1 MSLTPKQEA
10 FARAYVETGNASEAY
25 RRAYNVGE
33 KTKPESVWQKASAI
47 LAEVK
52 VQSRVQELQGKAAQK
67 VSVTVESLATEL
79 EEARQIAIEEKQSS
93 AAVSATMGKAKLFGL
108 GTENRKISG
117 TLQVITISAKQ
128 LEALTDDELAALES
142 AYPVLQKLGL
152 VSAGNPGGE
161 TGEGSEQ
168 ED

>member
-1 MSLTPKQEA
+1 MPILENARYEA
-10 FARAYVETGNASEAY
+10 FAQGLAKGMSADEAYQKAGYKPHRGNASTL
-25 RRAYNVGE
+25 RTN
-33 KTKPESVWQKASAI
+33 QNI
-47 LAEVK
+47 LD
-52 VQSRVQELQGKAAQK
+52 RVAELQGKAAQK
-67 VSVTVESLATEL
+67 VAVTVESLATEL

-128 LEALTDDELAALES
+128 LETLTDDELAALES

>member
-25 RRAYNVGE
+25 RMAYEV
-33 KTKPESVWQKASAI
+33 KPTTKPETVWVKASEL
-47 LAEVK
+47 LANGK
-52 VQSRVQELQGKAAQK
+52 VTVRVQELQGKAAQK
-67 VSVTVESLATEL
+67 VAVTVESLATEL
-79 EEARQIAIEEKQSS
+79 EEARQIAITEKQSS

>member
-33 KTKPESVWQKASAI
+33 KTKPETVWRKASEV
-47 LAEVK
+47 LADGK
-52 VQSRVQELQGKAAQK
+52 VTARVRELQGKAAQK
-67 VSVTVESLATEL
+67 VSITVESLATEL
-79 EEARQIAIEEKQSS
+79 EEARQIAIKEKQSS

-161 TGEGSEQ
+161 TGEGGEQ

>member
-33 KTKPESVWQKASAI
+33 KTKPETVWRKASEV
-47 LAEVK
+47 LADGK
-52 VQSRVQELQGKAAQK
+52 VTARVHELQGKAAQK
-67 VSVTVESLATEL
+67 VAVTVESLATEL
-79 EEARQIAIEEKQSS
+79 EEARQIAITEKQSS

-161 TGEGSEQ
+161 AGEGSEQ

>member
-1 MSLTPKQEA
+1 
-10 FARAYVETGNASEAY
+10 
-25 RRAYNVGE
+25 
-33 KTKPESVWQKASAI
+33 
-47 LAEVK
+47 
-52 VQSRVQELQGKAAQK
+52 
-67 VSVTVESLATEL
+67 
-79 EEARQIAIEEKQSS
+79 
-93 AAVSATMGKAKLFGL
+93 FGL

-152 VSAGNPGGE
+152 VSTGNPGGE
-161 TGEGSEQ
+161 AGEGSEQ